1 MLKLKF
7 IRNIVTFGVSVI
19 DNGCSHKRIKP
30 VGVV

>member
-19 DNGCSHKRIKP
+19 DNGSHKRIKP